1 MNRQALLVAAMI
13 LMGVQAAVAGDFTYW
28 LNSAKEAKGEPAI
41 EAYTKALEAWTES
54 DGATAKA
61 TALRNRAQLY
71 FWPGNA
77 WNKVI
82 ADMTESIK
90 LDATNW
96 ESFHFRAWSYYHQN
110 EYGKAA
116 ADHAKTVELHPTD
129 PYLAFSASL
138 CWMLEGSAK
147 KSLEA
152 AKRSLEIDP
161 KFGWAYSQLGFGA
174 LEAGDSAA
182 AIPSFEKAV
191 ELNAK
196 DPSARLGLAMAYLQR
211 KKGALAKENFKKAL
225 EFAPDLDA
233 IDLWMSAKRRYTP
246 KQKALIKKLK
256 AA

>member
-1 MNRQALLVAAMI
+1 MKNILLLVTALALL
-13 LMGVQAAVAGDFTYW
+13 GVQAAFAGDFTYW
-28 LNSAKEAKGEPAI
+28 LNSAKEAKGAPAI
-41 EAYTKALEAWTES
+41 EAYTKALESWTES
-54 DGATAKA
+54 DGAEAKA
-61 TALRNRAQLY
+61 TALRSRAILF
-71 FWPGNA
+71 FWTPNA
-77 WNKVI
+77 ASKVVV
-82 ADMTESIK
+82 DMTESIK

-96 ESFHFRAWSYYHQN
+96 ESFHFRAWSYYHLN

-161 KFGWAYSQLGFGA
+161 KFGWAYSQLGFA
-174 LEAGDSAA
+174 SLEAGDAAA

-196 DPSARLGLAMAYLQR
+196 DPSARLGLAMAYLQQ

-225 EFAPDLDA
+225 ELAPDLDA

-246 KQKALIKKLK
+246 SRRP
-256 AA
+256 